1 MIIKFGRKNRGSGIM
16 EFVIVTGLS
25 GSGKSRAVDAL
36 EDIGFFCVDNM
47 PPSFI
52 EKIYELCAEE
62 EMEKVAVV
70 TDARGGYLFHDIAKT
85 LDSLDEQKIDYKI
98 LFFEC
103 SDEALYKRYKETRRK
118 HPLIDDCEGS
128 VTAAVKK
135 ERVLLETLR
144 GRADYI
150 IDTTQLSPSQL
161 KERISEMFLGDSVK
175 GLRITCMSFGF
186 KYGAPTEA
194 DMVFDVRCLPN
205 PFYIDE
211 LREKTGLD
219 SEVYDYVME
228 KEETKGFA
236 VRFFDMMDYL
246 IPLYGEEGKSSLV
259 VAVGCTGGKHR
270 SVTLAEALCRH
281 LGEKGIRAATI
292 HRDITRGRK

>member
-1 MIIKFGRKNRGSGIM
+1 MD
-16 EFVIVTGLS
+16 FVIVTGLS
-25 GSGKSRAVDAL
+25 GSGKSKAVDAL

-52 EKIYELCAEE
+52 EKFYELCAEE

-70 TDARGGYLFHDIAKT
+70 TDSRGGYLFHSVSKT
-85 LDSLDEQKIDYKI
+85 LDILDGKNIDYKI
-98 LFFEC
+98 MFFEC
-103 SDEALYKRYKETRRK
+103 SDEVLYKRYKETRRK
-118 HPLIDDCEGS
+118 HPLSDDCEGS
-128 VTAAVKK
+128 VMASVKK
-135 ERVLLETLR
+135 EREMLETLR

-150 IDTTQLSPSQL
+150 IDTTQLSPAQL
-161 KERISEMFLGDSVK
+161 KERISDIFLGDSVK

-211 LREKTGLD
+211 LRDKTGLD

-228 KEETKGFA
+228 KPETKGFA
-236 VRFFDMMDYL
+236 DRLFDMMDYL
-246 IPLYGEEGKSSLV
+246 IPLYSDEGKSSLV
-259 VAVGCTGGKHR
+259 IAIGCTGGKHR
-270 SVTLAEALCRH
+270 SVTLAEALVRH
-281 LGEKGIRAATI
+281 ISESGLKAATV
-292 HRDITRGRK
+292 HRDITKGRK

>member
-1 MIIKFGRKNRGSGIM
+1 MD
-16 EFVIVTGLS
+16 FVIVTGLS
-25 GSGKSRAVDAL
+25 GSGKSKAVDAL

-52 EKIYELCAEE
+52 EKFYELCAEE

-70 TDARGGYLFHDIAKT
+70 TDSRGGYLFHSVSKT
-85 LDSLDEQKIDYKI
+85 LDILDGKNIDYKI
-98 LFFEC
+98 MFFEC
-103 SDEALYKRYKETRRK
+103 SDEVLYKRYKETRRK
-118 HPLIDDCEGS
+118 HPLSDDCEGS
-128 VTAAVKK
+128 VMASVKK
-135 ERVLLETLR
+135 EREMLETLR

-150 IDTTQLSPSQL
+150 IDTTQLSPAQL
-161 KERISEMFLGDSVK
+161 KERISDIFLGDSVK

-211 LREKTGLD
+211 LRDKTGLD

-228 KEETKGFA
+228 KPETKGFA
-236 VRFFDMMDYL
+236 DRLFDMMDYL
-246 IPLYGEEGKSSLV
+246 IPLYSDEGKSSLV
-259 VAVGCTGGKHR
+259 IAIGCTGGKHR
-270 SVTLAEALCRH
+270 SVTLAEALDRH
-281 LGEKGIRAATI
+281 ISESGLKAATV
-292 HRDITRGRK
+292 HRDITKGRK

>member
-1 MIIKFGRKNRGSGIM
+1 MD
-16 EFVIVTGLS
+16 FVIVTGLS
-25 GSGKSRAVDAL
+25 GSGKSKAVDAL

-52 EKIYELCAEE
+52 EKFYELCAEE

-70 TDARGGYLFHDIAKT
+70 TDSRGGYLFHSVSKT
-85 LDSLDEQKIDYKI
+85 LDILDGKNIDYKI
-98 LFFEC
+98 MFFEC
-103 SDEALYKRYKETRRK
+103 SDEVLYKRYKETRRK
-118 HPLIDDCEGS
+118 HPLSDDCEGS
-128 VTAAVKK
+128 VMASVKK
-135 ERVLLETLR
+135 EREMLETLR

-150 IDTTQLSPSQL
+150 IDTTQLSPAQL
-161 KERISEMFLGDSVK
+161 KERISDIFLGDSVK

-211 LREKTGLD
+211 LRDKTGLD

-228 KEETKGFA
+228 KPETKGFA
-236 VRFFDMMDYL
+236 DRLFDMMDYL
-246 IPLYGEEGKSSLV
+246 IPLYSDEGKSSLV
-259 VAVGCTGGKHR
+259 IAIGCTGGKHR
-270 SVTLAEALCRH
+270 SVTLAEALARH
-281 LGEKGIRAATI
+281 ISESGLKAATV
-292 HRDITRGRK
+292 HRDITKGRK

>member
-1 MIIKFGRKNRGSGIM
+1 MD
-16 EFVIVTGLS
+16 FVIVTGLS
-25 GSGKSRAVDAL
+25 GSGKSKAVDAL

-52 EKIYELCAEE
+52 EKFYELCAEE

-70 TDARGGYLFHDIAKT
+70 TDSRGGYLFHSMSKT
-85 LDSLDEQKIDYKI
+85 LDILDGKNIDYKI
-98 LFFEC
+98 MFFEC
-103 SDEALYKRYKETRRK
+103 SDEVLYKRYKETRRK
-118 HPLIDDCEGS
+118 HPLSDDCEGS
-128 VTAAVKK
+128 VMASVKK
-135 ERVLLETLR
+135 EREMLETLR

-150 IDTTQLSPSQL
+150 IDTTQLSPAQL
-161 KERISEMFLGDSVK
+161 KERISDIFLGDSVK

-211 LREKTGLD
+211 LRDKTGLD

-228 KEETKGFA
+228 KPETKGFA
-236 VRFFDMMDYL
+236 DRLFDMMDYL
-246 IPLYGEEGKSSLV
+246 IPLYSDEGKSSLV
-259 VAVGCTGGKHR
+259 IAIGCTGGKHR
-270 SVTLAEALCRH
+270 SVTLAEALARH
-281 LGEKGIRAATI
+281 ISESGLKAATV
-292 HRDITRGRK
+292 HRDITKGRK

>member
-1 MIIKFGRKNRGSGIM
+1 MD
-16 EFVIVTGLS
+16 FVIVTGLS
-25 GSGKSRAVDAL
+25 GSGKSKAVDAL

-52 EKIYELCAEE
+52 EKFYELCAEE

-70 TDARGGYLFHDIAKT
+70 TDSRGGYLFHSVSKT
-85 LDSLDEQKIDYKI
+85 LDILDGKNIDYKI
-98 LFFEC
+98 MFFEC
-103 SDEALYKRYKETRRK
+103 SDEVLYKRYKETRRK
-118 HPLIDDCEGS
+118 HPLSDDCEGS
-128 VTAAVKK
+128 VVASVKK
-135 ERVLLETLR
+135 EREMLETLR

-150 IDTTQLSPSQL
+150 IDTTQLSPAQL
-161 KERISEMFLGDSVK
+161 KERISDIFLGDSVK

-211 LREKTGLD
+211 LRDKTGLD

-228 KEETKGFA
+228 KPETKGFA
-236 VRFFDMMDYL
+236 DRLFDMMDYL
-246 IPLYGEEGKSSLV
+246 IPLYSDEGKSSLV
-259 VAVGCTGGKHR
+259 IAIGCTGGKHR
-270 SVTLAEALCRH
+270 SVTLAEALASH
-281 LGEKGIRAATI
+281 ISESGLKAATV
-292 HRDITRGRK
+292 HRDITKGRK

>member
-1 MIIKFGRKNRGSGIM
+1 MD
-16 EFVIVTGLS
+16 FVVVTGLS
-25 GSGKSRAVDAL
+25 GSGKSKAVDAL

-52 EKIYELCAEE
+52 EKFYELCAEE

-70 TDARGGYLFHDIAKT
+70 TDSRGGYLFHSVSKT
-85 LDSLDEQKIDYKI
+85 LDILDGKNIDYKI
-98 LFFEC
+98 MFFEC
-103 SDEALYKRYKETRRK
+103 SDEVLYKRYKETRRK
-118 HPLIDDCEGS
+118 HPLSDDCEGS
-128 VTAAVKK
+128 VMASVKK
-135 ERVLLETLR
+135 EREMLETLR

-150 IDTTQLSPSQL
+150 IDTTQLSPAQL
-161 KERISEMFLGDSVK
+161 KERISDIFLGDSVK

-211 LREKTGLD
+211 LRDKTGLD

-228 KEETKGFA
+228 KPETKGFA
-236 VRFFDMMDYL
+236 DRLFDMMDYL
-246 IPLYGEEGKSSLV
+246 IPLYSDEGKSSLV
-259 VAVGCTGGKHR
+259 IAIGCTGGKHR
-270 SVTLAEALCRH
+270 SVTLAEALARH
-281 LGEKGIRAATI
+281 ISESGLKAATV
-292 HRDITRGRK
+292 HRDITKGRK